1 MNKQKT
7 NRAATAAIANRNHS
21 ELAAWRD
28 RNAGIKEIAEYYP
41 EAACAVL
48 EYAQEYL
55 AHEPLEH
62 AASKHKRMWDLAGE
76 IGNAFAQAMP
86 GTTYQPFA
94 QSAIAAYTAEGD
106 MNPCYAVPAS
116 VVMGLKLLKAKD
128 PALFSALV
136 KFDHGHGLAL
146 VLDGTDRAASA
157 VLMRSALAAA

>member
-1 MNKQKT
+1 MSKQT
-7 NRAATAAIANRNHS
+7 NRAATAAIANRNRA
-21 ELAAWRD
+21 ELAAWRA

-48 EYAQEYL
+48 EYAQEYM
-55 AHEPLEH
+55 AHEPRER

-86 GTTYQPFA
+86 GTTYKA
-94 QSAIAAYTAEGD
+94 YAKAALEA
-106 MNPCYAVPAS
+106 YAVKGDLQGDVLPAE
-116 VVMGLKLLKAKD
+116 VVQGLQFLKAKD

-136 KFDHGHGLAL
+136 KFDHGHGPAL

>member
-1 MNKQKT
+1 MSNNRN
-7 NRAATAAIANRNHS
+7 NRAATAAITNRNHA
-21 ELAAWRD
+21 ELAAWRT

-55 AHEPLEH
+55 AHEPLER

-106 MNPCYAVPAS
+106 MNPCDAVPAS

-136 KFDHGHGLAL
+136 KFDHGHGPAL

-157 VLMRSALAAA
+157 VLMRSAIAAA

>member
-1 MNKQKT
+1 MKATKST
-7 NRAATAAIANRNHS
+7 AATAAIANRNNA
-21 ELAAWRD
+21 EIAAWRA

-41 EAACAVL
+41 EAAYAVL

-55 AHEPLEH
+55 AHEPRER

-86 GTTYQPFA
+86 GTTYKA
-94 QSAIAAYTAEGD
+94 YAKSALES
-106 MNPCYAVPAS
+106 YAVKGDLPGDALPAE
-116 VVMGLKLLKAKD
+116 VVQGLRFLKAKD
-128 PALFSALV
+128 PALFYALM
-136 KFDHGHGLAL
+136 KFDHGHGPAL